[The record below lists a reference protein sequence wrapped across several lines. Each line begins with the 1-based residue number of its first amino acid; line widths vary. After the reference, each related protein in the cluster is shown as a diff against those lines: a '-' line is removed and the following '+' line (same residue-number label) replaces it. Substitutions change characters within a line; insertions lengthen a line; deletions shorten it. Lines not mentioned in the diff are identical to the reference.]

1 MIESFGSIESQ
12 SWQKIFVLLLKYFI
26 NSQQSTALKQLQ
38 DGNNWIV
45 SIYA

>member
-1 MIESFGSIESQ
+1 MIESVGSIESQ
-12 SWQKIFVLLLKYFI
+12 SWQKTFVLLLKYFI

-38 DGNNWIV
+38 SGNNWLA